1 VTREIRKS
9 ALVGHSAE
17 RIFDL
22 IDAAERYPEFLPWC
36 AAATVLARDEQVVS
50 ARLSINYHGVRLN
63 FATRNDK
70 RRPEFMSIR
79 LAEGPFKRFEGE
91 WHLVAL
97 APGACKIDFALRYEL
112 ENTLARLASP
122 VFDRIAETL
131 VDAFVARA
139 EQVYGS
145 PPSTTPG

>member
-36 AAATVLARDEQVVS
+36 SAATVLARDEQIVS
-50 ARLSINYHGVRLN
+50 ARLSVNYHGIRLH
-63 FATRNDK
+63 FTTRNDK

-91 WHLVAL
+91 WHLVGL

-122 VFDRIAETL
+122 VFDRIADTL

-139 EQVYGS
+139 EQVYGDTL
-145 PPSTTPG
+145 PS